1 MKLGCDYTTDIQK
14 DYMDKKTLLAAA
26 TRKLERRPEPATGP
40 QDAESSQELGAKA
53 EAPGPQRPKKEP
65 ATRKAEPVVSKGI
78 TLRPANVEKLDRL
91 ELSLRKQGIKAG
103 HSGLIQIAIEL
114 LEDNAQLAVSY
125 RELLKLDLR
134 LK

>member
-1 MKLGCDYTTDIQK
+1 M
-14 DYMDKKTLLAAA
+14 
-26 TRKLERRPEPATGP
+26 
-40 QDAESSQELGAKA
+40 
-53 EAPGPQRPKKEP
+53 
-65 ATRKAEPVVSKGI
+65 SKGI

-114 LEDNAQLAVSY
+114 LEDNAQLAASY
-125 RELLKLDLR
+125 RDLLKLDLR